1 MKDRISQLMDG
12 ELDDAAAAATIE
24 LLKRDPEA
32 AQAWRDYHLARD
44 ALGGTAPLSEGFAA
58 RMAQRLGA
66 EPVVLA
72 PARRAEAAND
82 RRWLPAAAAAAA
94 AVGLVGWLAFAPQP
108 QTPAPQVAQAPQAV
122 APEMGLEK
130 KQSVTPIPVSANDYL
145 LAHQGFSPRV
155 SLQGMA
161 PYVRTVSTER

>member
-12 ELDDAAAAATIE
+12 ELDDAAADSTIE
-24 LLKRDPEA
+24 LLHRDADA
-32 AQAWRDYHLARD
+32 AQAWRDYHMARD
-44 ALGGTAPLSEGFAA
+44 ALGGTVPLSEGFSA
-58 RMAQRLGA
+58 RIAQRLAA
-66 EPVVLA
+66 EPTVLA
-72 PARRAEAAND
+72 PARRADAAND

-94 AVGLVGWLAFAPQP
+94 AVALVGWLAFAPQP
-108 QTPAPQVAQAPQAV
+108 QAPTPQVAQAPQAV
-122 APEMGLEK
+122 APAK
-130 KQSVTPIPVSANDYL
+130 AFDAKQPVTPIPVSANDYL